1 MAFEERFYRE
11 WASDTG
17 LVSFNVT
24 VMETD
29 LQIFATSDL
38 RNLAQK
44 SIEKYRGE
52 IEIYIKNFPSFKS
65 ALKPI
70 EKIPSTNVPE
80 IIERMISESEKA
92 SVGPM
97 ATVAGA
103 LSEFV
108 GKDLLHFTDEII
120 VENGG
125 DIFIKSKKKR
135 IVGVYAGRNSSFS
148 NKIGIEINPD
158 QTPFGICTS
167 SGTVGHSLSF
177 GNSDAVIVISKS
189 TILADGVATMLGN
202 HLKDPDQIEKV
213 LQLGMSINGIL
224 GVILIIDN
232 KIGVLGDI
240 KLVKI

>member
-1 MAFEERFYRE
+1 MVFEERFYRE
-11 WASDTG
+11 WAGDTG

-29 LQIFATSDL
+29 LQIFAETDLSDL
-38 RNLAQK
+38 ARQ
-44 SIEKYRGE
+44 SIERYRGE
-52 IEIYIKNFPSFKS
+52 IEKYIRFLPSFKS

-80 IIERMISESEKA
+80 IIERMLSESEKA

-108 GKDLLHFTDEII
+108 GKDLLHFADEII

-135 IVGVYAGRNSSFS
+135 IVGIYAGRNSIFS
-148 NKIGIEINPD
+148 NKLGVEIDPNH
-158 QTPFGICTS
+158 TPFGICTS

-177 GNSDAVIVISKS
+177 GKSDAVIVISKS

-202 HLKDPDQIEKV
+202 HLKEPNQIEKI

-224 GVILIIDN
+224 GVVLIIKN